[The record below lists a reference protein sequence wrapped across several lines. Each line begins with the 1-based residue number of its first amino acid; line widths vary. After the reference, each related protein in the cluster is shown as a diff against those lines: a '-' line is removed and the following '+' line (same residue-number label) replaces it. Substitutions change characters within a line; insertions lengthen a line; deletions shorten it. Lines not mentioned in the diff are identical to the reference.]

1 MKGLTPDRRH
11 VLAAMTFSPDSGIG
25 FDNSSGAYSD
35 VQPPLTERSP
45 ETPFSRAAYVI
56 ADGHGSCLDANDA
69 ALEMLGIDIETLRL
83 LRVGDLTKADS
94 PDSLTRQLVASCD
107 QIGSWLTGAC
117 ALLRADGATV
127 PVRFGTLRLKSGE
140 LVARFER
147 FPGPSNSATGPRETL
162 EAWRQQ
168 ELALAQT
175 TQGTIERQVVELE
188 ALWLAA
194 EYQRLAIERAES
206 TEGAP

>member
-1 MKGLTPDRRH
+1 MKQLEPDRLQL
-11 VLAAMTFSPDSGIG
+11 LAATTFSPDSGIG
-25 FDNSSGAYSD
+25 SDRSSASVND
-35 VQPPLTERSP
+35 VEPPATGRSP
-45 ETPFSRAAYVI
+45 ETSLSRAAFVI
-56 ADGHGSCLDANDA
+56 ADGHGSCLDATAA

-83 LRVGDLTKADS
+83 LRVGDLTKANS

-107 QIGSWLTGAC
+107 QVGSWLTGTC
-117 ALLRADGATV
+117 ELLRADGATV

-147 FPGPSNSATGPRETL
+147 LPRPASRAAGPREIL

-168 ELALAQT
+168 ELALART
-175 TQGTIERQVVELE
+175 PQGTIERQVVELE

-194 EYQRLAIERAES
+194 EYQRLAIERTEA

>member
-1 MKGLTPDRRH
+1 MKGRTPDRRQL
-11 VLAAMTFSPDSGIG
+11 LAAMTFSPESGVGYGIPVS
-25 FDNSSGAYSD
+25 FSD
-35 VQPPLTERSP
+35 VRPPATEQSP
-45 ETPFSRAAYVI
+45 GPSHSRAAYVI
-56 ADGHGSCLDANDA
+56 ADGHGSCLDATDA

-107 QIGSWLTGAC
+107 QVGAWLTGAC
-117 ALLRADGATV
+117 ELLRADGVAV

-147 FPGPSNSATGPRETL
+147 LPGSATGAYGPRETL
-162 EAWRQQ
+162 EAWRQEEQ
-168 ELALAQT
+168 ALARTQ
-175 TQGTIERQVVELE
+175 QGTIERQVVELE

-206 TEGAP
+206 TEGAS

>member
-1 MKGLTPDRRH
+1 MNGLEPDR
-11 VLAAMTFSPDSGIG
+11 VQSFAAMTFGPDSGTG
-25 FDNSSGAYSD
+25 FDGASGT
-35 VQPPLTERSP
+35 VRSP
-45 ETPFSRAAYVI
+45 EASLSRAAYVI
-56 ADGHGSCLDANDA
+56 ADGHGSCLDATDA
-69 ALEMLGIDIETLRL
+69 ALDMLGIDIETLRL
-83 LRVGDLTKADS
+83 LRVGDLTKANS

-107 QIGSWLTGAC
+107 QVGSWLTGAC
-117 ALLRADGATV
+117 ELLRADGIAV

-147 FPGPSNSATGPRETL
+147 FPGRATKAAGPRETL

-168 ELALAQT
+168 ELALART
-175 TQGTIERQVVELE
+175 PQGTIERQVVELE

-206 TEGAP
+206 IGSET

>member
-1 MKGLTPDRRH
+1 MKRFEVDRRQ
-11 VLAAMTFSPDSGIG
+11 VLAASTFSHESGIG
-25 FDNSSGAYSD
+25 FDSSSRSFGA
-35 VQPPLTERSP
+35 VQPSGRSA
-45 ETPFSRAAYVI
+45 ETPVPRAAYVI
-56 ADGHGSCLDANDA
+56 ADAHGSCMDATDA
-69 ALEMLGIDIETLRL
+69 ALEMLGIDLETLRL

-107 QIGSWLTGAC
+107 QVGSWLTGVC
-117 ALLRADGATV
+117 ELLRVDGATV

-140 LVARFER
+140 LVARFEQVR
-147 FPGPSNSATGPRETL
+147 GSATGAYGPREIL

-168 ELALAQT
+168 ELALART
-175 TQGTIERQVVELE
+175 PQGSIERQVVELE

-206 TEGAP
+206 TEGAS